1 MRQALEAKRDLFFE
15 IRQPQSGSFFFRR
28 YGLLY
33 LSVDEVKQSTD
44 LLIRERCRLTGAYEE
59 RSMHCPSPLWEYDAM
74 SSGST
79 I

>member
-15 IRQPQSGSFFFRR
+15 IRQPQSGSFFRR
-28 YGLLY
+28 NGLLY